1 MDFYENRWRPYRKVF
16 VINEYQFVGTR
27 YMKKSDGS
35 YFWTGGVALDPSNPI
50 RAAAELRISPT
61 GQKRLDVFPPNGKTI
76 TVNASRP
83 GQKMSNSKDI
93 DLTPTEE
100 MAANA
105 ARGLELR
112 RKHGKGGTE
121 IGVARAR
128 DISNRKNLSP
138 ETVRRMHAFFSRH
151 EKNKAGGE
159 DDAGYIAWML
169 WSGDAGR
176 DWAKRKVEQMDKG
189 ENQRSDT
196 YKEIAQR
203 LGSAAKMAMIPLG
216 TMRRLKK
223 HYDDY
228 LAYLRRSDPKRK
240 PMSFDDFVDEHK
252 EYVENSPMFDPNQF
266 SRPGAK
272 AKMQKEYVLWGIPKG
287 KTSAIDEQVLSTQA
301 KTPAQMDAIK
311 KRAAA
316 DGWHSFRVQI
326 LDLSKPY
333 KGFGFSRPGAK
344 AKFAADA
351 REVGNEI
358 LRQLGGGRFM
368 SMVGGK
374 NAMYGTFGGKPGLQV
389 TIGKGAEGGI
399 NRVIIT
405 LDPATDT
412 YRMEFWKI
420 AKGGMSTQRVSEA
433 GMVYADDLQRVFTDR
448 TKFYTSMSRPGAKAK
463 MAAEAGWRVSP
474 DAKSSGLTV
483 TELLPKLAKGHTFYA
498 NLKSGGTVS
507 GTLKAFSTSGVKIDK
522 YGDVTDLRWSDI
534 ASIGAGNIGTGPYP
548 IRAARPG
555 AKVANAVREGEKV
568 SASDDAVSRKIRK
581 LMDEGKP
588 QKQAVAIALD
598 LERRG
603 EL

>member
-159 DDAGYIAWML
+159 DDAGYIAWLL
-169 WSGDAGR
+169 WGGDSGQS
-176 DWAKRKVEQMDKG
+176 WAKRKVEQMNKG

-203 LGSAAKMAMIPLG
+203 LGSAAKMGVQYVAPRSPVSKPERKYRVRLESRDTGKTIDFR
-216 TMRRLKK
+216 TMATSDADARYQADAAYGKK
-223 HYDDY
+223 WQI
-228 LAYLRRSDPKRK
+228 LA
-240 PMSFDDFVDEHK
+240 VIEEH
-252 EYVENSPMFDPNQF
+252 

-272 AKMQKEYVLWGIPKG
+272 AKFSALDMKTLDFRHKFFTAFGAAIRDAKSNPNTAEAQSDEAVLRESWA
-287 KTSAIDEQVLSTQA
+287 SMF
-301 KTPAQMDAIK
+301 AQGYADAISDLNGLSAAMK
-311 KRAAA
+311 SKASVSQMRKAAA
-316 DGWHSFRVQI
+316 DAMEVYRQAKAAVRA
-326 LDLSKPY
+326 
-333 KGFGFSRPGAK
+333 SRPGAK
-344 AKFAADA
+344 AKFAITKEQIRGAS
-351 REVGNEI
+351 REE
-358 LRQLGGGRFM
+358 LRSIEQRLMALAKSGD
-368 SMVGGK
+368 K
-374 NAMYGTFGGKPGLQV
+374 NAAALLDYIEEEYNDRYRGTH
-389 TIGKGAEGGI
+389 A
-399 NRVIIT
+399 
-405 LDPATDT
+405 
-412 YRMEFWKI
+412 
-420 AKGGMSTQRVSEA
+420 
-433 GMVYADDLQRVFTDR
+433 
-448 TKFYTSMSRPGAKAK
+448 RPGAKAK
-463 MAAEAGWRVSP
+463 
-474 DAKSSGLTV
+474 
-483 TELLPKLAKGHTFYA
+483 F
-498 NLKSGGTVS
+498 
-507 GTLKAFSTSGVKIDK
+507 
-522 YGDVTDLRWSDI
+522 GDVGSDDNKIRYLLGEAESAIQHNAGSSIAAGFVKKAESLMQDKTPADLRSRLQRVKGMMKD
-534 ASIGAGNIGTGPYP
+534 ANSI
-548 IRAARPG
+548 
-555 AKVANAVREGEKV
+555 REGEKV

-603 EL
+603 TL